1 MDLEGGRSHIIDM
14 VFVIC
19 LMFLFIFSALSVITI
34 GANIY
39 QKNVT
44 AVDDNYHK
52 RTACAYITEKVRQSD
67 VKGGIFIKKIFDQN
81 ALVLQNE
88 EDGILYN
95 TYIYD
100 YEGNLMELFA
110 MDELKDLYPQTGQ
123 KILELTKFDI
133 EYVGDDTLSVYV
145 ILKDGTEESF
155 LVKTKSV
162 SEE

>member
-1 MDLEGGRSHIIDM
+1 MDFEGARSHIIDM

-67 VKGGIFIKKIFDQN
+67 VKGRIFIKKIFDQN

-88 EDGILYN
+88 EDGILYD

>member
-1 MDLEGGRSHIIDM
+1 MDFEGTRSHIIDM

-67 VKGGIFIKKIFDQN
+67 VKGRIFIKKIFDQN

-88 EDGILYN
+88 EDGILYD

>member
-1 MDLEGGRSHIIDM
+1 MDLEGARSHIIDM

-34 GANIY
+34 GAEIY

-67 VKGGIFIKKIFDQN
+67 VNGGITIKKIFDQN
-81 ALVLQNE
+81 ALVLQSE
-88 EDGILYN
+88 ENGILYN

-110 MDELKDLYPQTGQ
+110 MDQLKDLFPQTGQ
-123 KILELTKFDI
+123 KILELNKFDV
-133 EYVGDDTLSVYV
+133 EYVGADTLSVYV
-145 ILKDGTEESF
+145 LLKDGTEESF

>member
-1 MDLEGGRSHIIDM
+1 MDLEGTRSHIIDM

-19 LMFLFIFSALSVITI
+19 LMFLFIFSALCVITI
-34 GANIY
+34 GAEIY

-44 AVDDNYHK
+44 SVDDNYSK

-67 VKGGIFIKKIFDQN
+67 ENGGISVKKIFDQN
-81 ALVLQNE
+81 ALVLQSN

-100 YEGNLMELFA
+100 YEGSLMELFA
-110 MDELKDLYPQTGQ
+110 MDELKSLYPQSGQ
-123 KILELTKFDI
+123 KILELTEFDVS
-133 EYVGDDTLSVYV
+133 YVGPNTLSVEV

-155 LVKTKSV
+155 LITTKSV

>member
-1 MDLEGGRSHIIDM
+1 MDLEGARSHIIDM

-34 GANIY
+34 GAEIY

-67 VKGGIFIKKIFDQN
+67 AKGGISVKKIFDQD
-81 ALVLQNE
+81 ALVLQSE
-88 EDGILYN
+88 ENGILYN

-100 YEGNLMELFA
+100 YDGNLMELFA
-110 MDELKDLYPQTGQ
+110 MDKLKGLYPQTGQ
-123 KILELTKFDI
+123 KILEISRFDI
-133 EYVGDDTLSVYV
+133 KCVGTDTLSVYV
-145 ILKDGTEESF
+145 VLKDGTEESF
-155 LVKTKSV
+155 YVKTKSV

>member
-1 MDLEGGRSHIIDM
+1 MDFEGTRSHIIDM

-67 VKGGIFIKKIFDQN
+67 VNGGIFIKKIFDQN

>member
-1 MDLEGGRSHIIDM
+1 MDFEGTRSHIIDM

-67 VKGGIFIKKIFDQN
+67 VNGGIFIKKIFDQN

-133 EYVGDDTLSVYV
+133 EYVGDDTLFVYV